1 MKRVFVG
8 ILLSV
13 FVNSF
18 AYSQEVVFVTKQGY
32 EGYIFPKDFPIW
44 GFPPEANRYTP
55 NEIDIEIVESIIRS
69 NVKIIC
75 TKLMHKQYGDCRAK
89 RFLRKYIRQYV
100 GYVTEDKQ
108 IIIKVYFAKK
118 GIMDIQEFKN
128 DIIWVQDGGVDY
140 WNGLINITTMI
151 LFDLSANGES

>member
-8 ILLSV
+8 LLLSTL
-13 FVNSF
+13 VNCF
-18 AYSQEVVFVTKQGY
+18 AYSQEVVSVTKHGY

-44 GFPPEANRYTP
+44 GFSPEANRYTP
-55 NEIDIEIVESIIRS
+55 NEKDIEKVESIIRS
-69 NVKIIC
+69 NIKIIC
-75 TKLMHKQYGDCRAK
+75 TKLLHKQYGNCRAK
-89 RFLRKYIRQYV
+89 KFLRKYIRQYV

-108 IIIKVYFAKK
+108 IIIKVYFSKK

-128 DIIWVQDGGVDY
+128 DIISVQDGGVNY
-140 WNGLINITTMI
+140 WNGLINITTMS